1 MINCCFRKSDYF
13 FESEWVSSADNV
25 SVLTAFSRDQ
35 EDKVYVQHV
44 MDSNRQLL
52 RQLVLEQQGIFF
64 VAGNSKFMPSQV
76 SLKMSGCSC
85 IQKNS
90 MDIYLYLILF
100 HSTWRNNSKVICLKI
115 QNKLFTLQ
123 VREALVEA
131 VAETTGKDEAESL
144 VEKMEL
150 TGRYQTETWS

>member
-52 RQLVLEQQGIFF
+52 RQLVHEQQGIFF

-100 HSTWRNNSKVICLKI
+100 HST
-115 QNKLFTLQ
+115 
-123 VREALVEA
+123 
-131 VAETTGKDEAESL
+131 
-144 VEKMEL
+144 
-150 TGRYQTETWS
+150 